1 MMTGGMKTV
10 TFAELPDLAERA
22 WERTSDTIPEYNR
35 HGDVLNVYW
44 GRLDEERPEFQFY
57 LLDDSDEILARAHTI
72 PLRWDRS
79 GGGLPAGIDG
89 AIARGFEEDGAN
101 VLCAMVITVPLDL
114 QGRGIS
120 AAAVQAM
127 REIAGRH
134 GLTDLIAP
142 VRPN

>member
-10 TFAELPDLAERA
+10 TFAERPDLAERA

-72 PLRWDRS
+72 PLRLGQERRRSAGWDRRRDRARLR
-79 GGGLPAGIDG
+79 GGRSECPLRDGDHGPAGSPRG
-89 AIARGFEEDGAN
+89 AASARPPSRR
-101 VLCAMVITVPLDL
+101 CARLL
-114 QGRGIS
+114 
-120 AAAVQAM
+120 
-127 REIAGRH
+127 AGM
-134 GLTDLIAP
+134 G
-142 VRPN
+142 